1 MKKLLII
8 CATLSLTATP
18 FIGLGFQQNTNAD
31 NLQKSDSSSQKATKQ
46 DQQLGGKKLNP
57 EYFTKNTSVPND
69 VSFMAMWSY
78 NGILYGGSKSNGLY
92 ESVDQG
98 QTFVQNKSI
107 PTNAGIFSIYSY
119 DNVIYV
125 VLNKA
130 GALYESTDN
139 GQTFKQV
146 ASTTTFEGSIYA
158 YNGVVYAGTS
168 NGLYESFD
176 NGKSWTQNIYIPTD
190 CDVFIIRAYNG
201 VMYVG
206 NDGLYESKDNGK
218 TFARNDSIP
227 GDSVPTLQSV
237 GSIYYYQKTVYV
249 TVVNTL
255 SNKDGMYESSDNGA
269 TFTQNKSI
277 PSTSG
282 ANYTYAYD
290 DVIYVC
296 TSQNGLYES
305 TDDGESFHTNFSIP
319 SGGDVSQ
326 VYAYNNV
333 IYALV
338 SGQGLYESF
347 DQGTTFKQNM
357 QIPSTNCYVREMY
370 GYNNVVYVLVD
381 NMYSDFLG
389 LYESNFYMNNL
400 NDFWNYEEQV
410 NTSQVNSDG
419 LTLFYKQTQNIIL
432 KQNPAVADGGYLI
445 NGKSYT
451 PGAHIALNNN
461 QFQPNTIEIQ
471 LKNPTDASKY
481 PLGNSKT
488 GVVKFYIQIQDA
500 LNKQPTY
507 KALNSDTTLYSGLT
521 GEGGNIN
528 NWNIYQ
534 TDSSAPNA
542 PIQFN
547 NTNVDYID
555 LNKSYYVSGSIDSN
569 NNFNATGVKT
579 NVTDNINNI
588 NTNGIYQVHLQ
599 DIFGNTYNSLLELG
613 KSNWKAK
620 GTFNDQKLA
629 KLEKELNVNSNL
641 TSVLDKQTLLQ
652 WLTDYQVYVQ
662 SQGNTLFNQEITK
675 LEHGFDYTK
684 LQQKYNSLTTL
695 TSYLKNYPINIT
707 DIAHLPSYQDKW
719 TKNVVPKITADI
731 DNDLNKSNTTDWTD
745 GVTKN
750 QKLAS
755 AENVSIDTGK
765 TQQDQD
771 WNNDLNKYNQF
782 ITDYKRYL
790 DTNSKMLVDQE
801 IDKFDLGYM
810 TRTEQT
816 KIENDILSQDT
827 NGGDIQTKY
836 LTALKWNPQTA
847 DTFQE
852 FNSLINMKAI
862 DQEVQKDLNAESPN
876 PHQKLEQDIV
886 NAEKGVNLYGF
897 TVNQILQ
904 HYDKQLPQNK
914 QQITNFDGKGTSFH
928 NWLAQNALNYHN
940 ETKNSNTTKT
950 ILAAV
955 FGTLGGIAVIAGFA
969 LLYKNRWS
977 SKARQKGLPEPDN
990 KPSNWKKMSREAKIA
1005 HLKSEGWGH
1014 FEESDQEK

>member
-1 MKKLLII
+1 MKKLLFIL
-8 CATLSLTATP
+8 ATLSLTATP
-18 FIGLGFQQNTNAD
+18 FFGLGLSSKNQSNVPNNNKNIQN
-31 NLQKSDSSSQKATKQ
+31 KQ
-46 DQQLGGKKLNP
+46 NNKPQLGGKKLNP
-57 EYFTKNTSVPND
+57 EYFTKNASVPNN
-69 VSFMAMWSY
+69 VSFMSMWSY
-78 NGILYGGSKSNGLY
+78 NDILYAGSKSNGLY

-125 VLNKA
+125 VLNKT
-130 GALYESTDN
+130 GALYESRDN
-139 GQTFKQV
+139 GQNFKQV

-176 NGKSWTQNIYIPTD
+176 NGITWKQNNSIPTG

-201 VMYVG
+201 VVYVG
-206 NDGLYESKDNGK
+206 TDGLYESKDNGQ
-218 TFARNDSIP
+218 TFNRNDSIP
-227 GDSVPTLQSV
+227 SDSIPTLQSV
-237 GSIYYYQKTVYV
+237 ESIYYYQKTVYV

-282 ANYTYAYD
+282 ANYTYSYD

-319 SGGDVSQ
+319 SGGDVSE
-326 VYAYNNV
+326 VYAYKNV

-389 LYESNFYMNNL
+389 LYESNFYMNSL
-400 NDFWNYEEQV
+400 NDFWNYQEQI
-410 NTSQVNSDG
+410 NTSKDNNDG
-419 LTLFYKQTQNIIL
+419 LTLFYNQTQNIIL
-432 KQNPAVADGGYLI
+432 KENPAVAHYLI

-461 QFQPNTIEIQ
+461 QFQANTVEVQ
-471 LKNPTDASKY
+471 LKNPSDASKY
-481 PLGNSKT
+481 PLGNPQT
-488 GVVKFYIQIQDA
+488 GIVKFYIQIQDA
-500 LNKQPTY
+500 LNQQPTY
-507 KALNSDTTLYSGLT
+507 KALNSDTNLYTGLIGNSGD
-521 GEGGNIN
+521 IK

-534 TDSSAPNA
+534 TDSKAPNA

-555 LNKSYYVSGSIDSN
+555 LNKSYYVSGDIDSH
-569 NNFNATGVKT
+569 NNFNATGIKT

-588 NTNGIYQVHLQ
+588 TTNGIYQVHLE

-613 KSNWKAK
+613 KTNWKAK
-620 GTFNDQKLA
+620 GTFNDEQLA
-629 KLEKELNVNSNL
+629 KLEKELNVNSDL
-641 TSVLDKQTLLQ
+641 TSVTDKQTLLK
-652 WLTDYQVYVQ
+652 WLTDYQSYVQ
-662 SQGNTLFNQEITK
+662 TQGLSLFNQEKTK
-675 LEHGFDYTK
+675 LGHGFDYTS
-684 LQQKYNSLTTL
+684 LQQKYNNLSTL

-707 DIAHLPSYQDKW
+707 DISNLPSYQNNW
-719 TKNVVPKITADI
+719 TKNVVPKITKDI
-731 DNDLNKSNTTDWTD
+731 DNDLNKDNTNDWND
-745 GVTKN
+745 GVNKN
-750 QKLAS
+750 QTIAS
-755 AENVSIDTGK
+755 AENVSIDTAK
-765 TQQDQD
+765 TQQDKD
-771 WNNDLNKYNQF
+771 WNSDLAKYNQF
-782 ITDYKRYL
+782 ITDYKKYL
-790 DTNSKMLVDQE
+790 DTNSKTIVDQE
-801 IDKFDLGYM
+801 IAKFDLGYM
-810 TRTEQT
+810 SPTEKA
-816 KIENDILSQDT
+816 KIENDILSQVT
-827 NGGDIQTKY
+827 NSGDIQTKY
-836 LTALKWNPQTA
+836 LTALKWNSKTV
-847 DTFQE
+847 DTSQE
-852 FNSLINMKAI
+852 FKSLINMQAI
-862 DQEVQKDLNAESPN
+862 DQAVQNDLNAESPT
-876 PHQKLEQDIV
+876 PHQQLKQDISE
-886 NAEKGVNLYGF
+886 AEKGVNLYGF
-897 TVNQILQ
+897 TVDQILQ

-914 QQITNFDGKGTSFH
+914 QQITNFDSKGTSFH

-940 ETKNSNTTKT
+940 ENQKSNTTKT

-955 FGTLGGIAVIAGFA
+955 FGTLGGIAVIAGLA

-1014 FEESDQEK
+1014 FEESEQEK